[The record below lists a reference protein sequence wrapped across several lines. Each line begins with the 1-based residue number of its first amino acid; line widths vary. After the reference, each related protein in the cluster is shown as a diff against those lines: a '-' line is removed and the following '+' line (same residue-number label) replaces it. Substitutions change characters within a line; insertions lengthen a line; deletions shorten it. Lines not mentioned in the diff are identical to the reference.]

1 MRVTNDTVAKVHH
14 RPSASTYSA
23 KVSQIIPSNM
33 EFIENEEAL
42 GLCPA
47 EPDAASS
54 VPSEPFPFL
63 KLPRE
68 IRDSIYYYAL
78 LHPNTGPTVNP
89 TDICFMRHQEPD
101 RYSTAYWGTEKSTHL
116 FRVNRQVSDE
126 ALEMFYSSFSFHF
139 PNYVDVALVNA
150 TLRDTLSAGA
160 RSLIS
165 SIGLVTSLF
174 LRRTP
179 GPFAHSDDEKVRQA
193 FEAVVKLLPN
203 VRRVQLTLSLGG
215 FKVPDYQVKE
225 VVTRAMRKA
234 SPLRDIAGLVLGGTT
249 ETAQRMRIMS
259 EVREALGCL

>member
-1 MRVTNDTVAKVHH
+1 
-14 RPSASTYSA
+14 
-23 KVSQIIPSNM
+23 
-33 EFIENEEAL
+33 
-42 GLCPA
+42 
-47 EPDAASS
+47 
-54 VPSEPFPFL
+54 
-63 KLPRE
+63 
-68 IRDSIYYYAL
+68 
-78 LHPNTGPTVNP
+78 
-89 TDICFMRHQEPD
+89 
-101 RYSTAYWGTEKSTHL
+101 
-116 FRVNRQVSDE
+116 VNRQVSDE
-126 ALEMFYSSFSFHF
+126 ALEMLYSSFSFHF

-165 SIGLVTSLF
+165 SIGLVMSLF

-225 VVTRAMRKA
+225 VVNRAMRKA

-259 EVREALGCL
+259 EVREALGCLWASCVEVTNTLLFDQLSTSVFVMTLTYRGYKDADYYWLQAYEAAQLPQLSWYET